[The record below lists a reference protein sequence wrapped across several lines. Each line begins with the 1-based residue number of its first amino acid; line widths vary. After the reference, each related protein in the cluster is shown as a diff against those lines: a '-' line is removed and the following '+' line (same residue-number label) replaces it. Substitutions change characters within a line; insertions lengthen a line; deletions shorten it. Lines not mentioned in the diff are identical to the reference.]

1 MMPEQA
7 DENTIALSKKFEASK
22 LPNDT
27 TYLPVFVIER
37 ISLLVRADQVLYSE
51 YRSTE
56 DTTRGL
62 QRFRLQ
68 ELRRLVLGARQ
79 LDPRRAR
86 GRANEHSDLTGGI
99 SPALHPV
106 FHILEVNRDDR
117 VALHPNG

>member
-1 MMPEQA
+1 
-7 DENTIALSKKFEASK
+7 
-22 LPNDT
+22 
-27 TYLPVFVIER
+27 
-37 ISLLVRADQVLYSE
+37 VLYSE